1 MIWKFNVRAAVV
13 VYVMLALVTAAC
25 SAAAAGAGAGGP
37 VGPRGVSVDHPPA
50 GALGPLTDF
59 ARCMRRH
66 RVQMPGPIRWSGHRG
81 RLTVYLPPHDRRT
94 RGAYRACDHFR
105 VLAKQKGG
113 PH

>member
-1 MIWKFNVRAAVV
+1 MIWKFNVLATVV
-13 VYVMLALVTAAC
+13 ACVMLALVTAAC
-25 SAAAAGAGAGGP
+25 SAATARSGGP
-37 VGPRGVSVDHPPA
+37 VPPRGFSVDHPPA

-59 ARCMRRH
+59 ARCMRLH
-66 RVQMPGPIRWSGHRG
+66 RVQMPDPIRWAGHHG